1 MSTSALYPPSPKNK
15 INPRDLSYY
24 EGRGYLAQR
33 KFNGSRNLIYISPD
47 KDVKCF
53 GRHGSSHSRFQM
65 SNNLKEEILSSLDL
79 IDGQEYWLDSELMN
93 KTKSDYYRD
102 KIILFDV
109 LQAGQYFF
117 SNPTQAVRLELLY
130 DICNRPKVLDDNK
143 GLAFKV
149 SENILLAETFDS
161 LFEKRFR
168 EKVCD
173 EIEGLVLRDPNSI
186 IGNFGAKKY
195 EASWLIRCR
204 RPNNMYNF

>member
-1 MSTSALYPPSPKNK
+1 MSVSVIYPPRPKNK
-15 INPRDLSYY
+15 IHPRDLSYY
-24 EGRGYLAQR
+24 EERGYLTQR
-33 KFNGSRNLIYISPD
+33 KFNGSRNLVYISSD
-47 KDVKCF
+47 RDVECF
-53 GRHGSSHSRFQM
+53 GRHGSYHGRFQI
-65 SNNLKEEILSSLDL
+65 SKDLKEEILSNLDL
-79 IDGQEYWLDSELMN
+79 IDGQEYWIDSELMN
-93 KTKSDYYRD
+93 KTKSDYYRN

-117 SNPTQAVRLELLY
+117 SNPIQEVRLELLY
-130 DICNRPKVLDDNK
+130 DICNRPKELDDHK

-161 LFEKRFR
+161 LFEKRFK
-168 EKVCD
+168 EKVFD